1 VWSQRFLVRWQAPT
15 RPRTIAARPFL
26 PSEPLGR
33 CSKPS
38 PIKRQ
43 TPQRRTPPIYRRLAQ
58 APRDS
63 FLSNNYEWC
72 DTWQSACPSLVPHR
86 RANRRELPEWRK
98 AGLRYHAFYF
108 HLRRKFGFRVQKV
121 SVDAGFTC
129 PNVDG
134 SVAVGGCTF
143 CDNRSFSPSRRLP
156 RQDLLSQIEE
166 GIKRLKRRYDC
177 DHFQAYFQP
186 ATNTYAPV
194 PRLRAAYE
202 RVLQDSRIVGLAI
215 GTRPDC
221 VPDPVLDLL
230 EELARRTYVSVEY
243 GVQTIHNRSLD
254 WMNRGHHYEVFP
266 DAVARSRGRGFE
278 LCAHIILGLPGETR
292 EDMLA
297 TAREMARQRVDSIK
311 LHNLYAVQDT
321 PLADQVARGEVRLME
336 RDEYVETLVDFLE
349 LLPPEMIVERISGD
363 APPDYFVGPSW
374 CLDKPSVKAA
384 VQAELERR
392 DTWQG
397 KRFVE

>member
-1 VWSQRFLVRWQAPT
+1 MAGANSPQNNSREAVPPERTAGEVLKAEPNQASD
-15 RPRTIAARPFL
+15 AAEANSADL
-26 PSEPLGR
+26 PSPG
-33 CSKPS
+33 PS
-38 PIKRQ
+38 P
-43 TPQRRTPPIYRRLAQ
+43 AG
-58 APRDS
+58 
-63 FLSNNYEWC
+63 
-72 DTWQSACPSLVPHR
+72 LVPVEQLRVVRHV
-86 RANRRELPEWRK
+86 AVSLPKSGSASTGESTGELPEWRK

-202 RVLQDSRIVGLAI
+202 RVLQDPRIVGLAI